1 MAQWRLSLTIFT
13 ILAAAAAAAQSPLNP
28 EEQEAV
34 YRILDSVSPGTP
46 WRSLF
51 PDDLCSSAPHGV
63 ACDYFS
69 SAATPHVTELSFGY
83 VSDFSPNPACSPNS
97 TLNPSLLSPFPRL
110 RKLMF
115 YKCFTQSKTPFP
127 NFSSLSQ
134 ASSLEELIFIENPAL
149 IGTLHGRIGNLKRL
163 RRLILTGTGVSGG
176 VTDWIGKF
184 ADLEKL
190 TLSRNGFSGEIPIN
204 AFRNMTKLKILD
216 LSNNEFEGSLPE
228 SIGFATSLLK
238 VDLSHN
244 KFSGKIPE
252 NLTCLKNVQF
262 LDLSYNNFGKFGF
275 PLSLAEM
282 PNLKEVYLSG
292 NSLGGEIPDIW
303 DNMRGIMGIG
313 LSSMGLVGSIPRSMG
328 VHLRNACYIG
338 LDNNMLQGVVPHEL
352 GDLELVRDLNLENNN
367 LSGRIPFSADFL
379 SKLGGKLKLE
389 GNLDLCIDETLKSAK
404 VSLDLGHI
412 KVCRKPYVS
421 RNALFHESFSPSSTF
436 PFLALVLGVLA
447 LIVVSM

>member
-1 MAQWRLSLTIFT
+1 MAQWRLSLTIFS
-13 ILAAAAAAAQSPLNP
+13 ILAAAATFTAQSPLNP
-28 EEQEAV
+28 AEQEAV

-46 WRSLF
+46 WRSIF

-83 VSDFSPNPACSPNS
+83 VSDYTPNPACNPNS
-97 TLNPSLLSPFPRL
+97 TLNPSLLAPLPRL

-115 YKCFTQSKTPFP
+115 YKCFAQTQTPFP
-127 NFSSLSQ
+127 DFSSLSH

-149 IGTLHGRIGNLKRL
+149 IGTLDGRIGNLKRL
-163 RRLILTGTGVSGG
+163 RRLILIGTGVSGG
-176 VTDWIGKF
+176 VTDWIG
-184 ADLEKL
+184 DLEQL
-190 TLSRNGFSGEIPIN
+190 TLSRNGFSGEIPMN
-204 AFRNMTKLKILD
+204 AFRYTTKLKILD
-216 LSNNEFEGSLPE
+216 LSYNAFEGSLPE
-228 SIGFATSLLK
+228 SIGFATSLIK

-262 LDLSYNNFGKFGF
+262 LDLSYNNFGRFGF

-282 PNLKEVYLSG
+282 TNLKEVYLSG

-303 DNMRGIMGIG
+303 ENMRGIMGIG
-313 LSSMGLVGSIPRSMG
+313 LSSMGLVGTIPKSMG

-352 GDLELVRDLNLENNN
+352 GDLEFVSELNLENNN
-367 LSGRIPFSADFL
+367 LSGMIPFSADFL

-421 RNALFHESFSPSSTF
+421 KNVLFHESFSASPSF